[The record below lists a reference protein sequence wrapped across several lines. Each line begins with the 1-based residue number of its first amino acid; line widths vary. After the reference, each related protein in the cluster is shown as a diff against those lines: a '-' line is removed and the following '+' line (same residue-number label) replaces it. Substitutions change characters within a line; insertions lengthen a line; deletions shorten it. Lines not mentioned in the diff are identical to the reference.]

1 MAPGLAADVPLPYA
15 SWAEFDLLAPPRQPK
30 DAALAPAAA
39 FVSNCNAAN
48 WRLQALDALAAA
60 GLAFDS
66 YGRCRHNVGD
76 ADGSDKR
83 GFAADAFPNPEPQSP
98 KPTTLNPPAVES
110 FIVNPEFVNVDPL
123 TVNTETLDLVPALK
137 HSAIPEPLSTW
148 PPPWSPLVEPAERT
162 NKQQL
167 IASPPRARPTGLAAA
182 AAAQGYVTE
191 KFYHSLEAGT
201 VPVVLGA
208 PDILDFAPSNNSV
221 IVYRSLNDTRAVVE
235 AITRLSKDENN
246 MSIVGHLIKLPV
258 YEKEVCG
265 RGMLWPV
272 SLVRFILSPSLFPPS
287 SGACFASTV
296 SQDAYWRM
304 LEWKRTGPSDSFK
317 AIADISAVHS
327 TCRLCILL
335 ATRIQERE
343 KLQLAPKR
351 PCRCRES
358 WAKGILYHV
367 RVREHMRFSFRD
379 FFVYLEGLTLRSF
392 CAKVTRT
399 FGAYTYQP
407 IWHNVRPG
415 ALKSQGPLKVFRI
428 YPAHATQKAALF
440 GNASFRTSSQLR
452 HYLEITPC
460 PRLEV
465 IFV

>member
-15 SWAEFDLLAPPRQPK
+15 SWAEFDLLAPPRRPK

-39 FVSNCNAAN
+39 FVSNCDAAN

-76 ADGSDKR
+76 ADGSDKHGVLSR
-83 GFAADAFPNPEPQSP
+83 YKFSLAFENSCE
-98 KPTTLNPPAVES
+98 E
-110 FIVNPEFVNVDPL
+110 
-123 TVNTETLDLVPALK
+123 
-137 HSAIPEPLSTW
+137 
-148 PPPWSPLVEPAERT
+148 
-162 NKQQL
+162 
-167 IASPPRARPTGLAAA
+167 
-182 AAAQGYVTE
+182 GYVTE
-191 KFYHSLEAGT
+191 KFYHSLEAGA

-221 IVYRSLNDTRAVVE
+221 IVYRSLNDTRPVVE
-235 AITRLSKDENN
+235 AITRLSKDE
-246 MSIVGHLIKLPV
+246 
-258 YEKEVCG
+258 
-265 RGMLWPV
+265 
-272 SLVRFILSPSLFPPS
+272 
-287 SGACFASTV
+287 
-296 SQDAYWRM
+296 DAYWKM

-335 ATRIQERE
+335 ATCIQERE
-343 KLQLAPKR
+343 ELQLSPKR

-367 RVREHMRFSFRD
+367 RVRERMRFSFKD
-379 FFVYLEGLTLRSF
+379 VFLYLEGLTLRSF
-392 CAKVTRT
+392 CAKVVRT
-399 FGAYTYQP
+399 FGAYMYQP
-407 IWHNVRPG
+407 IWHNVRPN
-415 ALKSQGPLKVFRI
+415 ALKSQGPLKVFRV
-428 YPAHATQKAALF
+428 YPAYATQKAALF

-452 HYLEITPC
+452 QYLEITPC